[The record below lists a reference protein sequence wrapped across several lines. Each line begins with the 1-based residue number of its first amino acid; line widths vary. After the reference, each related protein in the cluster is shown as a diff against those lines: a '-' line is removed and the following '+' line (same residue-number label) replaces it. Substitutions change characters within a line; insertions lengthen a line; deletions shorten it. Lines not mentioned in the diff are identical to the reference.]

1 MLLEHHSMDAWRMLR
16 NKYWLMADKMKKIPN
31 ICMRRLPWIS
41 QLELKELE
49 MSKIQHHI
57 WKQILYHHRNNFKN
71 MDFFKVLLSRM
82 KNHCHAKKKGRRSS
96 LLFPPLP
103 PGTIVTVITFQSPL
117 KEYFFAGQKKSNKKM
132 YWPDLYWQQLPA
144 LWFLSSGPSQQT
156 HHHALDASTLCVFT
170 SSKEP
175 RRGVVSPPERAL
187 VLCESSSVL

>member
-1 MLLEHHSMDAWRMLR
+1 
-16 NKYWLMADKMKKIPN
+16 MKKIPN

-49 MSKIQHHI
+49 MSKIRHHI

-117 KEYFFAGQKKSNKKM
+117 KEYFFAGQKKVIKKCTDRIFTGNSC
-132 YWPDLYWQQLPA
+132 PRFGFCLLA
-144 LWFLSSGPSQQT
+144 LHTKLTTMLWMHPPSACSPLQKSPGEESFLILSEPSCC
-156 HHHALDASTLCVFT
+156 ARAPPC
-170 SSKEP
+170 SKQNI
-175 RRGVVSPPERAL
+175 SCL
-187 VLCESSSVL
+187 